1 MIKLVKLVLLALILI
16 GITKTESFA
25 GYYTPGTGVH
35 WNMDDLVTNSGG
47 IVTFGGGFYTLND
60 TVKVRAGDTLFINT
74 NITVK
79 FALNKSLVSS
89 GVLLINP
96 STGVLFTA
104 LDTANKW
111 SGVRIDSSNATI
123 IKKLTIEYGV
133 ALRIS
138 DCSPLV
144 DSCIFRSM
152 GFATSSFTN
161 AAIVLARTGCTIS
174 NCRFLN
180 NYRAAIQSGANVNAW
195 AKIINNFFQGNDL
208 LNLNVPQINLGPS
221 GTDTLR
227 ILNNQILRASTN
239 SGGIGFLPI
248 GNVFAVI
255 SNNVIKNNRYG
266 LTFSGGNNI
275 NVLVSYN
282 QIDSNNTQN
291 DPLLGGSGIA
301 FSGGSATSQQN
312 SRVTGNL
319 IRWNLWGITIQNR
332 SKPNIGNLTN
342 ADTSDNGKNVFFK
355 NNNASTPFIDLYN
368 NSVDTIYA
376 QGNSWGSTNP
386 DTIAARIFDIAD
398 NPALGPV
405 IYNPVITNIQ
415 TISSGIPNVFILRQ
429 NYPNPFNPVTKI
441 EFELPVDAKV
451 TIKIFDLTGREVS
464 SLLNESRAAGFYSVN
479 FNASS
484 LSSGVYFY
492 RITAEGISQ
501 KFDVT
506 KKMMVIK

>member
-1 MIKLVKLVLLALILI
+1 MKKIIYLLIFAFAINSS
-16 GITKTESFA
+16 SFA
-25 GYYTPGTGVH
+25 GYSTPGTGVH
-35 WNMDDLVTNSGG
+35 WNMNDLVTNSGG
-47 IVTFGGGFYTLND
+47 IVTFNSGFYTFND
-60 TVKVRAGDTLFINT
+60 TVKVRAGDTLYIST

-79 FALNKSLVSS
+79 FALNTSLAVS
-89 GVLLINP
+89 GTLLLNP
-96 STGVLFTA
+96 PTGVLFTA
-104 LDTANKW
+104 LDSANKW

-138 DCSPLV
+138 DCSILV

-152 GFATSSFTN
+152 GFATSTFTN
-161 AAIVLARTGCTIS
+161 AAIVLARTGSVIS
-174 NCRFLN
+174 NCQFLN
-180 NYRAAIQSGANVNAW
+180 NYRAAIQSGANVSVW
-195 AKIINNFFQGNDL
+195 AKITNNFFQGNDL

-221 GTDTLR
+221 GTDTLK

-248 GNVFAVI
+248 GNLFAVI

-266 LTFSGGNNI
+266 LTLSGGNNI
-275 NVLVSYN
+275 NVMVSYN

-301 FSGGSATSQQN
+301 FSGGSASSQQN
-312 SRVTGNL
+312 TKVTGNL

-332 SKPNIGNLTN
+332 ARPDIGNLTN

-355 NNNASTPFIDLYN
+355 NNNSSTPFIDLYN

-386 DTIAARIFDIAD
+386 DSVAARIFDVAD

-405 IYNPVITNIQ
+405 IYLPVITA
-415 TISSGIPNVFILRQ
+415 ISGNSTAIPEKFSLSQ

-441 EFELPVDAKV
+441 DFDLPVSAKV
-451 TIKIFDLTGREVS
+451 SIKIFDISGKEVA
-464 SLLNESRAAGFYSVN
+464 SLINGSRPAGSYSIS

-484 LSSGVYFY
+484 LSSGIYFY
-492 RITAEGISQ
+492 KLTTEGINQ
-501 KFDVT
+501 KFEET